1 MGHFWGIIETFV
13 MVIKRK
19 ISFKTRAIGKDKNIF
34 QIRMRVSFNSQRIDF
49 KTGHSILDPDYWD
62 DSIGLVKD
70 DYKGPK
76 GETALSINNS
86 LRNLRDQMD
95 TAFKYYEAMDVIPTL
110 SQIQKK
116 YEERLSGVIPKRP
129 EPEKK
134 REQKPKEPDMFVVFD
149 EFTRKC
155 GEKNAW
161 TIATFE
167 KMSALRADLQ
177 NFGPKVKLSE
187 LDEDALTRFVGYLR
201 DEKKVFPAKK
211 KKDAE
216 EDEEEKAVQVG
227 LNNTTIKKKLEYLT
241 WFLRWAR
248 DVGYPVNPAFKTFKP
263 TLKQT
268 QKPIIYLTKEELQR
282 VKDMDL
288 SGSKLEPVRDIFL
301 FCCFSSLRHSDAD
314 NLRRSD
320 IKEDHMDVTTIK
332 TGDSV
337 SIELNDITK
346 AILEKYKDVP
356 FKDNKALPSFTNQA
370 MNRSLKELCQLA
382 EINEPIRITTYK
394 GNVRTDTVHPKWEMV
409 GTHTGRRTFIVQALS
424 MGISPNIVMKWTG
437 HSDYKAMKPYID
449 IVDSIKAQ
457 SMTKFNNLL

>member
-1 MGHFWGIIETFV
+1 MK
-13 MVIKRK
+13 IKRNA
-19 ISFKTRAIGKDKNIF
+19 SFKLFTYGKNRDKY
-34 QIRMRVSFNSQRIDF
+34 QIRLRVTFNSQR
-49 KTGHSILDPDYWD
+49 LDLGTNCQLNNLEAWD
-62 DSIGLVKD
+62 AGNELVKAG
-70 DYKGPK
+70 YKGPK
-76 GETALSINNS
+76 GETATTINDE
-86 LRNLRDQMD
+86 LRKCKD
-95 TAFKYYEAMDVIPTL
+95 TIDMVFQYYEVNDKIPTPSEVQKAFK
-110 SQIQKK
+110 
-116 YEERLSGVIPKRP
+116 ERMSGILPKRP
-129 EPEKK
+129 EPEKKK

-167 KMSALRADLQ
+167 KMSALKADLQ

-187 LDEDALTRFVGYLR
+187 LDEDALTRFIGYLR

-211 KKDAE
+211 KKDTE

-268 QKPIIYLTKEELQR
+268 QKPIIYLSKEELQR
-282 VKDMDL
+282 VKNLDL

-320 IKEDHMDVTTIK
+320 IKGDHMDVTTIK

-382 EINEPIRITTYK
+382 EINDPIRITTYK
-394 GNVRTDTVHPKWEMV
+394 GNVRHDDVCPKWELV

-437 HSDYKAMKPYID
+437 HSDFKAMKPYID
-449 IVDSIKAQ
+449 IVDSINAQ

>member
-1 MGHFWGIIETFV
+1 MK
-13 MVIKRK
+13 IKRNA
-19 ISFKTRAIGKDKNIF
+19 SFKLFNYGKNKDKY
-34 QIRMRVSFNSQRIDF
+34 QIRLRVTFNSQRLDLGTNCQLNNLEAWDAGNELV
-49 KTGHSILDPDYWD
+49 KTG
-62 DSIGLVKD
+62 
-70 DYKGPK
+70 YKGPK
-76 GETALSINNS
+76 GETAKTINDE
-86 LRNLRDQMD
+86 LRKCKD
-95 TAFKYYEAMDVIPTL
+95 TIDMVFQYYEVNDKIPTPSEVQKAFK
-110 SQIQKK
+110 
-116 YEERLSGVIPKRP
+116 ERMSGILPKRP

-134 REQKPKEPDMFVVFD
+134 KREQKLKEADMFVVFD

-167 KMSALRADLQ
+167 KMSALKADLQ
-177 NFGPKVKLSE
+177 NFGPKIKLSE
-187 LDEDALTRFVGYLR
+187 LNEDALTKFVGYLR

-268 QKPIIYLTKEELQR
+268 QKPIIYLSKEELQR
-282 VKDMDL
+282 VKNLDL

-320 IKEDHMDVTTIK
+320 IKGDHIDVTTIK
-332 TGDSV
+332 TVDSV

-356 FKDNKALPSFTNQA
+356 FKDDKALPSYTNQA

-382 EINEPIRITTYK
+382 EINDPIRITTYK
-394 GNVRTDTVHPKWEMV
+394 GNVRTDTVHPKWELV

>member
-1 MGHFWGIIETFV
+1 

-49 KTGHSILDPDYWD
+49 KTGHSILDLDYWD
-62 DSIGLVKD
+62 DSIGFVKD

-134 REQKPKEPDMFVVFD
+134 REQKPKEPDMFIVFD

-187 LDEDALTRFVGYLR
+187 LNEDALTRFVGYLR

-211 KKDAE
+211 KKNAE
-216 EDEEEKAVQVG
+216 EDEEEKAVQGG

-282 VKDMDL
+282 VKDLDL

-394 GNVRTDTVHPKWEMV
+394 GNVRTDTVHPKWELV
-409 GTHTGRRTFIVQALS
+409 GIHTGRRTFIVQALS

-457 SMTKFNNLL
+457 SMTKFNNVL

>member
-1 MGHFWGIIETFV
+1 MK
-13 MVIKRK
+13 IKRNA
-19 ISFKTRAIGKDKNIF
+19 SFKLFNYGKNKDKY
-34 QIRMRVSFNSQRIDF
+34 QIRLRVTFNSQRLDLGTNCQLNNLEAWDAGNELV
-49 KTGHSILDPDYWD
+49 KTG
-62 DSIGLVKD
+62 
-70 DYKGPK
+70 YKGPK
-76 GETALSINNS
+76 GETAKTINDE
-86 LRNLRDQMD
+86 LRKCKD
-95 TAFKYYEAMDVIPTL
+95 TIDMVFQYYEVNDKIPTPSEVQKAFK
-110 SQIQKK
+110 
-116 YEERLSGVIPKRP
+116 ERMSGILPKRP
-129 EPEKK
+129 DPEKKK
-134 REQKPKEPDMFVVFD
+134 REQKPKEPDMLVVFD

-161 TIATFE
+161 TIATFK

-177 NFGPKVKLSE
+177 NFGPKAKLSE
-187 LDEDALTRFVGYLR
+187 LNEDTLTRFVGYLR
-201 DEKKVFPAKK
+201 DEKKVYPAKQK
-211 KKDAE
+211 KSAT
-216 EDEEEKAVQVG
+216 EDKEEKAVQVG
-227 LNNTTIKKKLEYLT
+227 LNNTTIKKKIENLT

-268 QKPIIYLTKEELQR
+268 QNPIIYLTKDELQR
-282 VKDMDL
+282 VRDL
-288 SGSKLEPVRDIFL
+288 DLAGSKLDPVRDIFL

-320 IKEDHMDVTTIK
+320 IKGDHMDVTTIK

-346 AILEKYKDVP
+346 AILEKYKDIP
-356 FKDNKALPSFTNQA
+356 LKDNKALPSYTNQA

-382 EINEPIRITTYK
+382 EINDPIRITTYK
-394 GNVRTDTVHPKWEMV
+394 GNVRHDDVCPKWELV
-409 GTHTGRRTFIVQALS
+409 GTHTGRRTFIVNALS
-424 MGISPNIVMKWTG
+424 LGIPPNVVMKWTG

>member
-1 MGHFWGIIETFV
+1 MK
-13 MVIKRK
+13 IKRNAA
-19 ISFKTRAIGKDKNIF
+19 FKLFAYGKNKDKY
-34 QIRMRVSFNSQRIDF
+34 QIRLRVTFNSQRIDLG
-49 KTGHSILDPDYWD
+49 TGCQIALIDAWD
-62 DSIGLVKD
+62 EGEELVRPG
-70 DYKGPK
+70 YKGPK
-76 GETALSINNS
+76 GETATTINDE
-86 LRNLRDQMD
+86 LRKCKD
-95 TAFKYYEAMDVIPTL
+95 TIDMVFQYYEVNDKIPTP
-110 SQIQKK
+110 SEVQASFK
-116 YEERLSGVIPKRP
+116 ERIAGILPKRP
-129 EPEKK
+129 EPEPKK
-134 REQKPKEPDMFVVFD
+134 TVIKPKEPDFFSVFD
-149 EFTRKC
+149 EFTKKC

-161 TIATFE
+161 TEATFD
-167 KMSALRADLQ
+167 KMAAIRADLMS
-177 NFGPKVKLSE
+177 FCPKVKLSK
-187 LDEDALTRFVGYLR
+187 LDENMLTGFVGYLR
-201 DEKKVFPAKK
+201 DEKVIYPARN
-211 KKDAE
+211 KKDKE
-216 EDEEEKAVQVG
+216 EDEKEKKPVRIG
-227 LNNTTIKKKLEYLT
+227 LNNTTIRKKLEYLT

-268 QKPIIYLTKEELQR
+268 QKPIIYLTKDELQR
-282 VKDMDL
+282 VRDL
-288 SGSKLEPVRDIFL
+288 DLAGSKLEPVRDIFL

-320 IKEDHMDVTTIK
+320 IKGNHMDVTTIK

-382 EINEPIRITTYK
+382 EINDPIRITTYK
-394 GNVRTDTVHPKWEMV
+394 GNVRHDDVCPKWELV

>member
-1 MGHFWGIIETFV
+1 MK
-13 MVIKRK
+13 IKRNA
-19 ISFKTRAIGKDKNIF
+19 SFKLFNYGKNKDRY
-34 QIRMRVSFNSQRIDF
+34 QIRLRVTFNSQRLDLGTNCQLNNLEAWDAGNELV
-49 KTGHSILDPDYWD
+49 KTG
-62 DSIGLVKD
+62 
-70 DYKGPK
+70 YKGPK
-76 GETALSINNS
+76 GETARTINDE
-86 LRNLRDQMD
+86 LRKCKD
-95 TAFKYYEAMDVIPTL
+95 TIDMVFQYYEVNDKIPTPSEVQKAFK
-110 SQIQKK
+110 
-116 YEERLSGVIPKRP
+116 ERMSGILPKRP

-134 REQKPKEPDMFVVFD
+134 KREQKAKEPDMLVVFD

-161 TIATFE
+161 TIATFK

-177 NFGPKVKLSE
+177 NFGPKAKLSE
-187 LDEDALTRFVGYLR
+187 LNEDTLTRFVGYLR
-201 DEKKVFPAKK
+201 DEKKVYPAKQK
-211 KKDAE
+211 KSATGDK
-216 EDEEEKAVQVG
+216 EEKAVQVG
-227 LNNTTIKKKLEYLT
+227 LNNTSIKKKIENLT

-268 QKPIIYLTKEELQR
+268 QNPIIYLTKDELQR
-282 VKDMDL
+282 VRDL
-288 SGSKLEPVRDIFL
+288 DLAGSKLDPVRDIFL

-320 IKEDHMDVTTIK
+320 IKGDHMDVTTIK

-356 FKDNKALPSFTNQA
+356 FKDNKALPSYTNQA
-370 MNRSLKELCQLA
+370 MNRSLKELCQQA
-382 EINEPIRITTYK
+382 EINDPIRITTYK
-394 GNVRTDTVHPKWEMV
+394 GNVRHDDVCPKWELV

>member
-1 MGHFWGIIETFV
+1 ME
-13 MVIKRK
+13 IKHT
-19 ISFKTRAIGKDKNIF
+19 ISFKIRAIGKNKDIF
-34 QIRMRVSFNSQRIDF
+34 QIRMRVSFNAQRIDF
-49 KTGHSILDPDYWD
+49 KTGHSLNDASFWDPQ
-62 DSIGLVKD
+62 SGLVKD
-70 DYKGPK
+70 GYKGPK
-76 GETALSINNS
+76 GETTLSINTS
-86 LRNLRDQMD
+86 LRNLRDQME
-95 TAFKYYEAMDVIPTL
+95 TAFKFYEAMDVIPKP

-116 YEERLSGVIPKRP
+116 YEERIKGVIPKRP

-134 REQKPKEPDMFVVFD
+134 KREQKSKEPDFFTVFD

-167 KMSALRADLQ
+167 KMSAIRADLH

-211 KKDAE
+211 KKDAG

-248 DVGYPVNPAFKTFKP
+248 DVGHPVNPAFKTFKP

-268 QKPIIYLTKEELQR
+268 QKPIIYLTKDELQR
-282 VKDMDL
+282 VKNLDL

-314 NLRRSD
+314 NLRHSD
-320 IKEDHMDVTTIK
+320 IKGDHMDVTTIK

-346 AILEKYKDVP
+346 AILEKYKDIS
-356 FKDNKALPSFTNQA
+356 FYGDRALPSFTNQA
-370 MNRSLKELCQLA
+370 MNRGLKELCKLA
-382 EINEPIRITTYK
+382 EINDPVRITTYK
-394 GNVRTDTVHPKWEMV
+394 GNVRHDDVYPKWELV

-449 IVDSIKAQ
+449 IVDSIKAE

>member
-1 MGHFWGIIETFV
+1 MK
-13 MVIKRK
+13 IKRNA
-19 ISFKTRAIGKDKNIF
+19 SFKLFNYGKNKDKY
-34 QIRMRVSFNSQRIDF
+34 QIRLRVTFNSQRLDLGTNCQLNNLEAWDAGNELV
-49 KTGHSILDPDYWD
+49 KTG
-62 DSIGLVKD
+62 
-70 DYKGPK
+70 YKGPK
-76 GETALSINNS
+76 GETAKTINDE
-86 LRNLRDQMD
+86 LRKCKD
-95 TAFKYYEAMDVIPTL
+95 TIDMVFQYYEVNDKIPTPSEVQKAFK
-110 SQIQKK
+110 
-116 YEERLSGVIPKRP
+116 ERMSGILPKRP
-129 EPEKK
+129 EPEKKK
-134 REQKPKEPDMFVVFD
+134 REQKPKEPDLLVVFD

-161 TIATFE
+161 TIATFK

-187 LDEDALTRFVGYLR
+187 LNEDTLTRFVGYLR
-201 DEKKVFPAKK
+201 DEKKVYPAKQK
-211 KKDAE
+211 KSAT
-216 EDEEEKAVQVG
+216 EDKEEKAVQVG
-227 LNNTTIKKKLEYLT
+227 LNNTTIKKKIENLT

-268 QKPIIYLTKEELQR
+268 QNPIIYLTKDELQR
-282 VKDMDL
+282 VRDL
-288 SGSKLEPVRDIFL
+288 DLAGSKLDPVRDIFL

-320 IKEDHMDVTTIK
+320 IKGDHMDVTTIK

-356 FKDNKALPSFTNQA
+356 FKDNKALPSYTNQA
-370 MNRSLKELCQLA
+370 MNRSLKELCQQA
-382 EINEPIRITTYK
+382 EINDPIRITTYK
-394 GNVRTDTVHPKWEMV
+394 GNVRHDDVCPKWELV